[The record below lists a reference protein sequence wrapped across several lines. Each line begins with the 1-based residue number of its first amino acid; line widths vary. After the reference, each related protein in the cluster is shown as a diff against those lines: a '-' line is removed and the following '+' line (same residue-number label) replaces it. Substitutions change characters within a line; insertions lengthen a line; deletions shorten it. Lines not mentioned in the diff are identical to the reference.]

1 MAHQRSPNYP
11 NISLPD
17 AIARARKAYDL
28 DRDAP
33 LDREVAAKHIG
44 YSGRSGASDKVIG
57 SIAQYGLFE
66 TAGKGEV
73 RVSQL
78 AVDIFHPLNEQQKR
92 DAIQK
97 AAYSPPAFRV
107 LKERYGAGVIPSE
120 DSATSFLIREKFL
133 PNAIERLYSS
143 YVATCQFLKQEG
155 ATDFSVP
162 STETVEESPV
172 SESVASHSNEVEQ
185 PVQSSPARQR
195 PRSPYS
201 NMEAH
206 GMQRMLTQGM
216 LSKGSTFEII
226 VTGKIGPKEIDTLIR
241 KLEIDKAI
249 LADDDENYGEAEE

>member
-44 YSGRSGASDKVIG
+44 YSGRSGASDKGIG

-66 TAGKGEV
+66 T
-73 RVSQL
+73 
-78 AVDIFHPLNEQQKR
+78 
-92 DAIQK
+92 
-97 AAYSPPAFRV
+97 
-107 LKERYGAGVIPSE
+107 
-120 DSATSFLIREKFL
+120 ATSFLIREKFL